1 MAPTRLSNPHIKP
14 LEQALAARYGWQG
27 GTPWRREKLMAAVD
41 NKASKLGMDEFAY
54 CRMAATSSAELEVL
68 AELISNSE
76 TRFFREPDQ
85 FAALKE
91 TVVPHL
97 IQARA
102 KERRL
107 DLWSAA
113 CSTGEEAYS
122 LAILVCESLPE
133 GAQWETNLM
142 ATDLRG
148 PAIIYAS
155 QGSYP
160 SSAIRMIDPQIRH
173 KYFVKAGMSGRERQ
187 YEVVPALR
195 KMVAFRRANV
205 YDSKFWKNLNH
216 HFDLIICNNLLLY
229 FHALAVEQTVARIA
243 GVLKRGGILMV
254 MKNETNYVDHPRL
267 KLETSLPGSFFRK
280 V

>member
-1 MAPTRLSNPHIKP
+1 MAPAKRTNPHIKL

-27 GTPWRREKLMAAVD
+27 GTPWRREKLVAAID
-41 NKASKLGMDEFAY
+41 NKANKLGMNELSY
-54 CRMAATSSAELEVL
+54 CKMAAASPAEIEVL

-76 TRFFREPDQ
+76 TRFFREPEQ
-85 FAALKE
+85 FEALE
-91 TVVPHL
+91 EIVVPHL

-122 LAILVCESLPE
+122 LAMLVRESLPE
-133 GAQWETNLM
+133 TARWDTNLM

-160 SSAIRMIDPQIRH
+160 SSSIRMIDPHIRH
-173 KYFVKAGMSGRERQ
+173 KYFVKAEMNGRERH
-187 YEVVPALR
+187 YAVVPSLR
-195 KMVAFRRANV
+195 KMIAFRRANV
-205 YDSKFWKNLNH
+205 YDFKFWQNLNH

-229 FHALAVEQTVARIA
+229 FHALAVEQTVSRIA
-243 GVLKRGGILMV
+243 GVLRRGGLLMV
-254 MKNETNYVDHPRL
+254 MKNETGYVDHPRL
-267 KLETSLPGSFFRK
+267 KLDNSLPGSFFRK
-280 V
+280 I

>member
-1 MAPTRLSNPHIKP
+1 MAPAKRSNPHIKS

-27 GTPWRREKLMAAVD
+27 GTPWRREKLMAAID
-41 NKASKLGMDEFAY
+41 TKANKLGMDDLAY

-76 TRFFREPDQ
+76 TRFFREPEQ
-85 FAALKE
+85 FEALKE
-91 TVVPHL
+91 IVVPHL

-122 LAILVCESLPE
+122 LAMLVCESLPE
-133 GAQWETNLM
+133 SPQWDTSLM

-148 PAIIYAS
+148 PAIIYAC

-173 KYFVKAGMSGRERQ
+173 KYFVTAEMSGRERQ
-187 YEVVPALR
+187 YSVVPSLR
-195 KMVAFRRANV
+195 KMIAFRRANV
-205 YDSKFWKNLNH
+205 YDSKFWTNLNH

-229 FHALAVEQTVARIA
+229 FHALAVEQTVTRIA
-243 GVLKRGGILMV
+243 GVLKRGGLLMV
-254 MKNETNYVDHPRL
+254 MKNETDYVDHPRL
-267 KLETSLPGSFFRK
+267 KLDTSLPGAFFRK
-280 V
+280 T

>member
-1 MAPTRLSNPHIKP
+1 MAPSKLSNPHIKS

-41 NKASKLGMDEFAY
+41 NKANKLGMDELAY
-54 CRMAATSSAELEVL
+54 CRMAATSAAELEVL
-68 AELISNSE
+68 AELIGNSE
-76 TRFFREPDQ
+76 TRFFREPEQ

-91 TVVPHL
+91 AVVPDL
-97 IQARA
+97 VRARA

-122 LAILVCESLPE
+122 LAILVSECLPE
-133 GAQWETNLM
+133 GAQWDAHLM

-148 PAIIYAS
+148 PAIIRAS
-155 QGSYP
+155 HGSYP
-160 SSAIRMIDPQIRH
+160 SSAIRMIDPHIRH
-173 KYFVKAGMSGRERQ
+173 KYFVRAEMKGRERQ
-187 YEVVPALR
+187 YEVVPCLR
-195 KMVAFRRANV
+195 EMIAFRRANV
-205 YDSKFWKNLNH
+205 YDSNFWKNLNH

-229 FHALAVEQTVARIA
+229 FHALAVEKTVARIA
-243 GVLKRGGILMV
+243 GVLRRGGLLMV
-254 MKNETNYVDHPRL
+254 MKNETGYVDHPRL
-267 KLETSLPGSFFRK
+267 KLDASLPGSFFRK

>member
-1 MAPTRLSNPHIKP
+1 MAPAKLPNPHIKTI
-14 LEQALAARYGWQG
+14 EQALAARYGWQG
-27 GTPWRREKLMAAVD
+27 GTPWRREKLVTAID
-41 NKASKLGMDEFAY
+41 NKANKLGMDELAY
-54 CRMAATSSAELEVL
+54 CRMAAASPAELEVL

-85 FAALKE
+85 FEALKE
-91 TVVPHL
+91 IVVPRL

-113 CSTGEEAYS
+113 CATGEEAYS
-122 LAILVCESLPE
+122 LAMLVSESLPE
-133 GAQWETNLM
+133 GTQWDTNLM

-160 SSAIRMIDPQIRH
+160 SSAIRMVDPNIRH
-173 KYFVKAGMSGRERQ
+173 KYFLKAEMYGRERH
-187 YEVVPALR
+187 YTVVPSLR
-195 KMVAFRRANV
+195 KMIAFRRANL
-205 YDSKFWKNLNH
+205 YDSKFWKNFNH

-243 GVLKRGGILMV
+243 TVLKRGGLLMV
-254 MKNETNYVDHPRL
+254 MKNEKNYVDHPQL
-267 KLETSLPGSFFRK
+267 KLETLLPGSFFRR

>member
-1 MAPTRLSNPHIKP
+1 MAPAKKSNPHIKSV
-14 LEQALAARYGWQG
+14 EQALAARFGWQG
-27 GTPWRREKLMAAVD
+27 GTPWRREKLLAAID
-41 NKASKLGMDEFAY
+41 KKANKLGMEDLAY
-54 CRMAATSSAELEVL
+54 CRMAAASAAELEVL

-76 TRFFREPDQ
+76 TRFFREPEQ
-85 FAALKE
+85 FDALRE
-91 TVVPHL
+91 TIIPHL
-97 IQARA
+97 IEARA

-122 LAILVCESLPE
+122 LAMLVCESLPA
-133 GAQWETNLM
+133 GAHWNTNLF

-148 PAIIYAS
+148 SAIMSAN

-160 SSAIRMIDPQIRH
+160 LSAIRMIDPTIRQ
-173 KYFVKAGMSGRERQ
+173 KYFVKADMNGRERLYTVEQ
-187 YEVVPALR
+187 GVR

-229 FHALAVEQTVARIA
+229 FHALAVEQTVDRIA
-243 GVLKRGGILMV
+243 GVLKRGGLLMV

-267 KLETSLPGSFFRK
+267 KLEASLPGSFFRK
-280 V
+280 T

>member
-1 MAPTRLSNPHIKP
+1 MAKLSNPHIKTI
-14 LEQALAARYGWQG
+14 EQALAARYGWQG
-27 GTPWRREKLMAAVD
+27 GTPWRRDKLITAIGK
-41 NKASKLGMDEFAY
+41 KADKLGMDELAY
-54 CRMAATSSAELEVL
+54 CRMAAASPAELEVL

-85 FAALKE
+85 FEALKDV
-91 TVVPHL
+91 VVPRL

-113 CSTGEEAYS
+113 CATGEEAYS
-122 LAILVCESLPE
+122 LAMLVSESLPD
-133 GAQWETNLM
+133 GAQWDTNLM

-148 PAIIYAS
+148 PAIIHAC

-160 SSAIRMIDPQIRH
+160 SSSIRMVDPHMRH
-173 KYFVKAGMSGRERQ
+173 KYFVKAEVGGRERH
-187 YEVVPALR
+187 YAVVQSLR
-195 KMVAFRRANV
+195 KMIAFRRANV
-205 YDSKFWKNLNH
+205 YDSKFWKNLDH

-243 GVLKRGGILMV
+243 AVLKRGGLLMV
-254 MKNETNYVDHPRL
+254 MKNETNYVDHPQL
-267 KLETSLPGSFFRK
+267 KLEASLPGSFFRK